1 MWDYCKHRSRSVEIV
16 YKSSEE
22 KEILTQAYFPYNPD
36 LEVWYRIH
44 IICNYIIITDSE
56 KVCTTTH

>member
-22 KEILTQAYFPYNPD
+22 KEILTQAYFPYDPD
-36 LEVWYRIH
+36 LEV
-44 IICNYIIITDSE
+44 
-56 KVCTTTH
+56 